1 MAKIKE
7 EQQEEQKEHCLNAF
21 CNPPPI
27 TIFKQK
33 NKRLSIV
40 WKDRFNV
47 EYEILEEEYPNA
59 QYDTTFQDYLNQG
72 YQLEQLVDDT
82 NNKPIYGFQDKKK
95 PKSQQIR
102 DLKNDIDQVNKF
114 VQDSYNSYVEQQQEQ
129 QEQQQEQ
136 SKGDPNNND

>member
-1 MAKIKE
+1 MTKIKE
-7 EQQEEQKEHCLNAF
+7 EQQKEHCLNAF

-33 NKRLSIV
+33 NKRFSIV

-47 EYEILEEEYPNA
+47 EYEIVEEEYPNA
-59 QYDTTFQDYLNQG
+59 KYDTTFQDYLNQG

-82 NNKPIYGFQDKKK
+82 NKPIYGFQDKKK

-114 VQDSYNSYVEQQQEQ
+114 VQDSYNSYVEQQ
-129 QEQQQEQ
+129 EQQQEQ
-136 SKGDPNNND
+136 EQGEIKND